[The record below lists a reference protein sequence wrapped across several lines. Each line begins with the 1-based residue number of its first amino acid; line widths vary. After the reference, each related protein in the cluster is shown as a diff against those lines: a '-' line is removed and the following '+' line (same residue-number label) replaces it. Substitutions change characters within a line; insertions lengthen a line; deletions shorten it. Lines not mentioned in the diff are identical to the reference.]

1 MMVNPLKVF
10 LFLAGGTVAAGATA
24 YVSGVLDPYIHDV
37 KAAAVAD
44 APAPSPS
51 DPAAPKDERL
61 PGAETPP
68 ATIAAVEPPTDAAAP
83 PPGTMA
89 AEPPPG
95 TMAAEPP
102 AMAAVTPPADGAAT
116 PPPTMAAEPPATMAA
131 EPPADAAAPAPA
143 GPVAPT
149 FDVVRVEPDGSVVIA
164 GKAASQALV
173 ELLSGATVLASTT
186 AGAEGDFAIILDEP
200 LKPGDYQI
208 TLRATPPGGTAI
220 ASLET
225 AVLSIP
231 ETPGGQVL
239 AMIEQPGEASELVT
253 VPQPEAPAAA
263 PPAEATP
270 PADAAAAPKTDEA
283 ATPPAEAAAP
293 PPPEI
298 AAVEPPK
305 ADEPAPAPA
314 QPAEVKVTVEAVEI
328 EGSKIFV
335 AGTSEPGRL
344 VRAYANEIVLG
355 ESKVSA
361 AGRFLIEAEHDLPVG
376 NYLIRADVL
385 DADGI
390 KVIARAAVPFEREP
404 GEAIAAVAPPAD
416 TTPAEPAAPQPEAPA
431 VVAAEP
437 PVAEPA
443 TPAIEPAQPAEAPP
457 AVAAAEP
464 PAAEPAA
471 PAIEPAKP
479 AETPPAAAAEPPA
492 AEPAAP
498 AVEPVQPAEAPPAVA
513 VTEPPAAEPAAPA
526 VEPAAPAEAPAVVA
540 AGEPPAAGTEAAAP
554 PPEATAPKLE
564 KVQGAVIIRRG
575 DSLWRISRRVYGQ
588 GIRYSTIYLANQ
600 EQIRDP
606 DMIWPGQVFRMP
618 EKTKEGEAADMTA
631 IGDQATTTT
640 TAE

>member
-1 MMVNPLKVF
+1 
-10 LFLAGGTVAAGATA
+10 
-24 YVSGVLDPYIHDV
+24 
-37 KAAAVAD
+37 
-44 APAPSPS
+44 
-51 DPAAPKDERL
+51 
-61 PGAETPP
+61 
-68 ATIAAVEPPTDAAAP
+68 
-83 PPGTMA
+83 
-89 AEPPPG
+89 
-95 TMAAEPP
+95 
-102 AMAAVTPPADGAAT
+102 MAAVTPPADGAAT

-164 GKAASQALV
+164 GKAAPQALV

-361 AGRFLIEAEHDLPVG
+361 GGRFLIEAEHDLPVG

-416 TTPAEPAAPQPEAPA
+416 AAPAEPAAPQPEAPA
-431 VVAAEP
+431 IVAAEP
-437 PVAEPA
+437 PAAEPA
-443 TPAIEPAQPAEAPP
+443 TPAIEPAQPAETPP

-471 PAIEPAKP
+471 PAVEPAKP
-479 AETPPAAAAEPPA
+479 AETPPAVAAAEPPA

-498 AVEPVQPAEAPPAVA
+498 AVRQPVEAPPRLSRLPLNL
-513 VTEPPAAEPAAPA
+513 PPGSQ
-526 VEPAAPAEAPAVVA
+526 PAAPAEAPAVGRSRTACGWHRGRSTATRGDCAKTAEGAGRGDHPPRRFAVA
-540 AGEPPAAGTEAAAP
+540 HFAPRLRPRRPLFDDLSRQPGADPRPRHDLARPGLPHAGQD
-554 PPEATAPKLE
+554 
-564 KVQGAVIIRRG
+564 QGRRG
-575 DSLWRISRRVYGQ
+575 GRYDGDRRPGHHDHDG
-588 GIRYSTIYLANQ
+588 GITFSS
-600 EQIRDP
+600 
-606 DMIWPGQVFRMP
+606 
-618 EKTKEGEAADMTA
+618 
-631 IGDQATTTT
+631 
-640 TAE
+640 